1 LLWDLVAALL
11 WTLAIT
17 LIVSIKIIVYIKYT
31 VAETIFSY
39 MPMIFKYSNYRV
51 FFYSSDR
58 KEPMLVH
65 VERNNNV
72 TKFWV
77 NPVRVQDE
85 DGFSRSELLI
95 IEKVLQ
101 SNEEKIMEAWDEYFN
116 R

>member
-1 LLWDLVAALL
+1 M
-11 WTLAIT
+11 
-17 LIVSIKIIVYIKYT
+17 
-31 VAETIFSY
+31 F
-39 MPMIFKYSNYRV
+39 MSNV
-51 FFYSSDR
+51 I
-58 KEPMLVH
+58 
-65 VERNNNV
+65 NNV

-95 IEKVLQ
+95 IEQMLK